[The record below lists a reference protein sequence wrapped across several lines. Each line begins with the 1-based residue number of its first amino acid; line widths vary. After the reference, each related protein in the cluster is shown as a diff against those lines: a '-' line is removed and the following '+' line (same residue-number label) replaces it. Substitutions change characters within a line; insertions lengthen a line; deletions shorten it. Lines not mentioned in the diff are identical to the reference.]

1 MDFTILY
8 RVLWKPGDVFKKFV
22 DRTRSEPFIF
32 IVIIVPLGLLY
43 THRNDLQQ
51 LLDQP
56 SLIAMGLLKGLFFP
70 LLWSFLDG
78 IIVYLYV
85 RSIAKY
91 KVQILPLVSAF
102 ILCSLPHYISKLVVA
117 ISGYPEYLF
126 GMGGLFPSLR
136 GTHPFL
142 FSFIA
147 TIDPFSI
154 WVIILWNAA
163 LNQLLSISKKQ
174 KTILLIIMTLFP
186 FAFSLVWLMFAVMI
200 FNLFNPV
207 R

>member
-1 MDFTILY
+1 MDFTVLY

-22 DRTRSEPFIF
+22 DRTRPEPLIF
-32 IVIIVPLGLLY
+32 IAITVPLGLLY
-43 THRNDLQQ
+43 IHRNDLQQ
-51 LLDQP
+51 LLHQP
-56 SLIAMGLLKGLFFP
+56 SLIAIGLLKGLFFS
-70 LLWSFLDG
+70 LLWPFLDG
-78 IIVYLYV
+78 IIAYLYV

-91 KVQILPLVSAF
+91 KVQILPLSSAF
-102 ILCSLPHYISKLVVA
+102 ILCSLPHYISKLVMA
-117 ISGYPEYLF
+117 ISGYPGYLF
-126 GMGGLFPSLR
+126 EMGGLSPSLR
-136 GTHPFL
+136 ETHPFL

-147 TIDPFSI
+147 AIDPFFI

-174 KTILLIIMTLFP
+174 KTILLIIMTFFP
-186 FAFSLVWLMFAVMI
+186 FAFSLVWFMFAVMI